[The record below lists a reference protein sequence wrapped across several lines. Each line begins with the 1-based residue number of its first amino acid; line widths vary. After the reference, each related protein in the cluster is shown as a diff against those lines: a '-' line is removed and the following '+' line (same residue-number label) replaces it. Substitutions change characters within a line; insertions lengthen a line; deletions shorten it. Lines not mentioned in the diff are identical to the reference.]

1 MRTHAM
7 STRMRQDRVMRRDD
21 ACDCE
26 EDDAGDGEEDDTG
39 AAMPCS
45 RSIVLSRGF
54 QIQHDG
60 DGE

>member
-7 STRMRQDRVMRRDD
+7 STRTRQDRVMRRDD

-54 QIQHDG
+54 
-60 DGE
+60 